1 MLLHFYLR
9 KDVNVIKKIIIVVL
23 LISVLASLLIIP
35 SYAGTPS
42 TTRDITTTTV
52 AEDLA
57 TMSPE
62 GMTFEKSDTKNIFL
76 GMSQHATEVEGEFFA
91 ITYVYLNWID
101 PIAPGDLYINLS
113 CSVPDENGDIIEAYK
128 EYSLQ
133 PCGDPDGTW
142 YKFEVV
148 SPINRYHTT
157 RRFRI
162 DKIYDKTT
170 GIELKVNQ
178 TRIFTGTTN
187 DTIKVFAQEYNII
200 TIESKDVKFVTYGE
214 EKWFKGLWNDEA
226 YLKMDTQYED
236 AWFVFFNT
244 NQDYNIEKIENIDI
258 EFRRYDYRFVS
269 SSKDVTMDQVYT
281 ASQIQTRLNELW
293 AAGYSSGDYYIDLKE
308 KETVTISI
316 GSTTVTYGNDGW
328 KEKKKQKVQLDN
340 IIDLKEYATTTNAD
354 GDPFKLRDMASFYN
368 HAVMFAVTEK
378 WAENHKEGTLV
389 EATGMQD
396 VAILRIEYLD
406 KSGERIN
413 AYAVDT
419 PTDDFSGVAAVV
431 GGLNDLLENFKSAFE
446 DIGGRLKEV
455 LPIIL
460 VVLLVGFLFPI
471 LVPIFN
477 AIIRILTM
485 PFKLISRR
493 RRKRK

>member
-62 GMTFEKSDTKNIFL
+62 GMTFEKSDTKNIFF
-76 GMSQHATEVEGEFFA
+76 GMSQHLSEVGEKFTA
-91 ITYVYLNWID
+91 RTYVYLNWKD
-101 PIAPGDLYINLS
+101 PVATGDLYINLS
-113 CSVPDENGDIIEAYK
+113 CSVPDGNGDIIEAYK

-142 YKFEVV
+142 YKFEVPDLPNQGV
-148 SPINRYHTT
+148 TT

-162 DKIYDKTT
+162 DKIYTKTT
-170 GIELKVNQ
+170 KVELEVNE

-200 TIESKDVKFVTYGE
+200 TITAKDVKFVTYGE
-214 EKWFKGLWNDEA
+214 DRWLKGLWRGES

-244 NQDYNIEKIENIDI
+244 NQDYNIQKIENIDI
-258 EFRRYDYRFVS
+258 EFQRYDYRFVS
-269 SSKDVTMDQVYT
+269 ISKDVTMDQVYT

-308 KETVTISI
+308 KETVTISN
-316 GSTTVTYGNDGW
+316 GSTIVTYGNDGW
-328 KEKKKQKVQLDN
+328 REGKKHSEPVDN
-340 IIDLKEYATTTNAD
+340 IIDLKYYANTTNAN
-354 GDPFKLRDMASFYN
+354 GDPFKLKDMASFYN
-368 HAVMFAVTEK
+368 YAVMFKVTEK

-419 PTDDFSGVAAVV
+419 PTDDFSGLAAVV
-431 GGLNDLLENFKSAFE
+431 GGLNDLLDNFKSAFE

-460 VVLLVGFLFPI
+460 GVLLVGFLFPI
-471 LVPIFN
+471 LMPIFN
-477 AIIRILTM
+477 VIIQILTM
-485 PFKLISRR
+485 PFKLILKR